1 MSCLTLLRTLHLLGS
16 QLTPRGEKQNNNMK
30 TTNDS
35 STLLLQ
41 VTLVS
46 LSNPIMMRDVRDYLT
61 SSEVDRTHVA
71 LNVCR
76 CCHVEIEPVFATWG
90 LSLIKNGRFEEAR
103 EKFQGCLKNAK
114 EEQHETATTA
124 TTATPSSSSTASTT
138 SETVAATSRATKRT
152 GKVGKTET
160 IGTIGTTGETGET
173 DKNETVPTASMFII
187 EKLKFSNCVTIL
199 LDCNYRYS
207 DFF

>member
-114 EEQHETATTA
+114 EKQHAVELRCQLHH
-124 TTATPSSSSTASTT
+124 ASIA
-138 SETVAATSRATKRT
+138 EKRNVEKIKAERVHVSRR
-152 GKVGKTET
+152 
-160 IGTIGTTGETGET
+160 
-173 DKNETVPTASMFII
+173 
-187 EKLKFSNCVTIL
+187 EKLL
-199 LDCNYRYS
+199 R
-207 DFF
+207 

>member
-16 QLTPRGEKQNNNMK
+16 QLTPRGEKQKNNMN

-114 EEQHETATTA
+114 EEQHETTL
-124 TTATPSSSSTASTT
+124 
-138 SETVAATSRATKRT
+138 ERT
-152 GKVGKTET
+152 MLTLDSLKVGV
-160 IGTIGTTGETGET
+160 
-173 DKNETVPTASMFII
+173 D
-187 EKLKFSNCVTIL
+187 
-199 LDCNYRYS
+199 
-207 DFF
+207 

>member
-16 QLTPRGEKQNNNMK
+16 QLTPRGEKQNNMK

-114 EEQHETATTA
+114 EEQHETTSTATTA
-124 TTATPSSSSTASTT
+124 TTATTKTPSSSSTASTT

-173 DKNETVPTASMFII
+173 DKNETVPTAG
-187 EKLKFSNCVTIL
+187 KFTN
-199 LDCNYRYS
+199 
-207 DFF
+207 